1 MLRGRAALVSL
12 RHWALHASAAELLP
26 PLQRAAASAAPL
38 HDAHEEG
45 GVHRAAAGGGGGGT
59 SGPAGAAAASYEALP
74 PPPPPSA
81 DATPTPISEAEQLL
95 VRVGVLGV
103 PNAGKSTL
111 TNALAGAKVSAVSSK
126 TNTTARTHLGAFT
139 RGAAQAV
146 LLDTPGVV
154 GAAQVADARHAR
166 RVRSAWAAAG
176 AADLLLLVVD
186 AERQLARADPRVERL
201 VERFG
206 SGAAPPGFD
215 AASWAPPPAAL
226 VLNKVD
232 AVPPAQR
239 RRLLGLADA
248 FAALAGFEEV
258 FWVSALRGTGVRELG
273 DYVLSRAK
281 PGAWAV
287 EGGASTDA
295 GEAEMAA
302 ECVREQLFRRF
313 YKELPYRIELKQV
326 DFKTLRDGSTRAEL
340 DVIVP
345 DENVRMIVVGAGGA
359 AIGVVGRAARLE
371 LEALW
376 KRRVHLILNVKARK

>member
-1 MLRGRAALVSL
+1 MLRGRAAALVSL
-12 RHWALHASAAELLP
+12 RHWALPTSAAELTL

-38 HDAHEEG
+38 QDAHEEG
-45 GVHRAAAGGGGGGT
+45 GAHRAAAAAAGGGT
-59 SGPAGAAAASYEALP
+59 SGSAGAAAASSLQASRP
-74 PPPPPSA
+74 PPPEPEQPVVA
-81 DATPTPISEAEQLL
+81 EAEQLL

-206 SGAAPPGFD
+206 SGVAPPGFD

-273 DYVLSRAK
+273 DYILGRAK

-287 EGGASTDA
+287 EAGASTDA